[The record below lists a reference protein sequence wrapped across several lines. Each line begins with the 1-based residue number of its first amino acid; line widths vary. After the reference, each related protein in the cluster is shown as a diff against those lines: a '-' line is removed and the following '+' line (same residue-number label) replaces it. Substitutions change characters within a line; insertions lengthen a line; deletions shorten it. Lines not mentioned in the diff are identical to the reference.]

1 MTDTSSLLLAPR
13 VGTAGAVLMNYL
25 TEQAEQLA
33 TEETRVRN
41 GAPDAIHRMRIA
53 ARRLRSALTAY
64 RPVLDRPRT
73 DPVAAGLRDLGRHL
87 APARDAEVLRE
98 RIDADLAALAPELLL
113 GPVRAQ
119 ATRHFARAEAEAR
132 AAALTSL
139 DSPEHLSLRIALGEL
154 LERPPLND
162 HAERDAGKALS
173 THRTAKRL
181 RKAMR
186 AALDDGSGLTH
197 HDAAH
202 QETAL
207 HTARK
212 AAKRLRYAT
221 EVTDGRTRGLKDLQ
235 KALGRHHDV
244 VVARPVLREL
254 GAAAENGFS
263 FGVLRGLDDGRAAAI
278 EAELPQLWRRVRA
291 HIG

>member
-1 MTDTSSLLLAPR
+1 M
-13 VGTAGAVLMNYL
+13 LMDYVAQ
-25 TEQAEQLA
+25 QAERLA

-41 GAPDAIHRMRIA
+41 GAPDAIHQMRIA

-64 RPVLDRPRT
+64 RGVLDRPRT
-73 DPVAAGLRDLGRHL
+73 DPVAESLRDLGRQL

-98 RIDADLAALAPELLL
+98 RIDADLVALAPELLL

-132 AAALTSL
+132 AEVLTAL
-139 DSPEHLSLRIALGEL
+139 DSPDHLALRIALAEL

-162 HAERDAGKALS
+162 CADRRASKAL
-173 THRTAKRL
+173 TTRRTADRL
-181 RKAMR
+181 RQAMR
-186 AALDDGSGLTH
+186 AALDDAGDPALN
-197 HDAAH
+197 D
-202 QETAL
+202 TAL

-221 EVTDGRTRGLKDLQ
+221 EVTGTRPQGLKALQ
-235 KALGRHHDV
+235 KALGRHQAA
-244 VVARPVLREL
+244 VVARPALREL

-263 FGVLRGLDDGRAAAI
+263 FGVLRGIDNGRAAAI
-278 EAELPQLWRRVRA
+278 EAELPQLWRRARA
-291 HIG
+291 KL